1 MKNKFTASWKCP
13 GQVCLQPHGTKCPCV
28 GTEGSKK
35 PGGVPSNLL
44 KATNEN
50 LGHFRL
56 YYSVELSAF
65 TIFFNEKKYEL
76 QGKIFHL
83 GSKILVHT
91 SNIFLNL
98 NNIVKMSSSC

>member
-1 MKNKFTASWKCP
+1 MA
-13 GQVCLQPHGTKCPCV
+13 
-28 GTEGSKK
+28 KK
-35 PGGVPSNLL
+35 
-44 KATNEN
+44 EN
-50 LGHFRL
+50 LGHFR
-56 YYSVELSAF
+56 SITVELSAF

-98 NNIVKMSSSC
+98 NNIVKMSSSLLIHIYKEQLKLLLPNTT

>member
-1 MKNKFTASWKCP
+1 MAK
-13 GQVCLQPHGTKCPCV
+13 
-28 GTEGSKK
+28 
-35 PGGVPSNLL
+35 
-44 KATNEN
+44 NEN
-50 LGHFRL
+50 LGHFR
-56 YYSVELSAF
+56 SITVELSAF

-98 NNIVKMSSSC
+98 NNIVKMSSSLLIHIYKEQLKLLLPNTT